1 MLELAA
7 AQTDGTHPYFVPPE
21 HTAKVRAQIGSTPW
35 ICVEQAVILEADASK
50 ARAAARKHMS
60 FYVTHL
66 PNYRNNLKA
75 LGWRDADFENGC
87 SDRLVDAIVA
97 WGTEDRIRD
106 RIQAHLAAGATQV
119 CIQALRADSQPLP
132 DLGAIQAFAPS

>member
-1 MLELAA
+1 
-7 AQTDGTHPYFVPPE
+7 
-21 HTAKVRAQIGSTPW
+21 
-35 ICVEQAVILEADASK
+35 VILEADATS
-50 ARAAARKHMS
+50 ARAAARQYMS

-75 LGWRDADFENGC
+75 LGWQEVDFDNGC

-106 RIQAHLAAGATQV
+106 LIQAHFTAGATHV
-119 CIQALRADSQPLP
+119 CIQPLRADNQPLP
-132 DLGAIQAFAPS
+132 DLRAVQALAPA